1 MDQRYYL
8 GSEKKL
14 AINITCQGFNMDTDF
29 WKATIS
35 I

>member
-1 MDQRYYL
+1 MKEGHYL